1 MNAETPQEARRRLF
15 IWAFALNIVAWGA
28 YFYVTKV
35 MGIDFDSIR
44 QARLSG

>member
-1 MNAETPQEARRRLF
+1 MNEEIALARRKL
-15 IWAFALNIVAWGA
+15 IILAPALNIIAWGA

-35 MGIDFDSIR
+35 MGIDFDLIR

>member
-1 MNAETPQEARRRLF
+1 MNDETAQARRRLF
-15 IWAFALNIVAWGA
+15 IWALALNIVAWGA

-35 MGIDFDSIR
+35 MGIDFDLIR

>member
-1 MNAETPQEARRRLF
+1 MNNETTQTRRRLI
-15 IWAFALNIVAWGA
+15 IWALALNIVAWGA
-28 YFYVTKV
+28 YFYVTKL

>member
-1 MNAETPQEARRRLF
+1 MNEEIALARRRLI
-15 IWAFALNIVAWGA
+15 IWALALNIVAWGA

-35 MGIDFDSIR
+35 MGIDVDSIR

>member
-1 MNAETPQEARRRLF
+1 MNEEIALARRRMI
-15 IWAFALNIVAWGA
+15 IWALALNIVAWGA

-35 MGIDFDSIR
+35 LGIDFDSIR

>member
-1 MNAETPQEARRRLF
+1 MNEEIAPSQTGLI
-15 IWAFALNIVAWGA
+15 IWALALIVAWGA

>member
-1 MNAETPQEARRRLF
+1 MNEEISLARRRLI
-15 IWAFALNIVAWGA
+15 IWALALNIVAWGA

>member
-1 MNAETPQEARRRLF
+1 MNEEIALVRRKLI
-15 IWAFALNIVAWGA
+15 IWALALNIVAWSA

-35 MGIDFDSIR
+35 MGIDFDAIR

>member
-1 MNAETPQEARRRLF
+1 MNEEIALARRRMI
-15 IWAFALNIVAWGA
+15 IWALALNIVAWGA
-28 YFYVTKV
+28 YFYLTKV